1 MGDHQYII
9 VLIPYRI
16 YLSNNCTQSN
26 LLMFR
31 VRVRISVK

>member
-16 YLSNNCTQSN
+16 YIKQQLHSIQPTD
-26 LLMFR
+26 
-31 VRVRISVK
+31 V